1 MASMAQ
7 ALQVRFVVEKLRIPA
22 MRDNVIDIRCK
33 CEAPLL
39 HALLAERV
47 LRNKAITKLL
57 PSIAITPFRRRTLK
71 SCPTRLSSFT
81 SCSGMLFSI
90 AFMLSTKINTT
101 RYRAPTTGVFA
112 KRHERHHM
120 EDIKDLAKTQIAKS
134 PHSISIEPGFLLLS
148 LGAKKPLLQS
158 KSFASETVY
167 KF

>member
-1 MASMAQ
+1 MAEG
-7 ALQVRFVVEKLRIPA
+7 LQVFLIKEKDRIA
-22 MRDNVIDIRCK
+22 TVWLDVIDIRCK

-57 PSIAITPFRRRTLK
+57 PSIAIPPFCRRTLK
-71 SCPTRLSSFT
+71 SGPTRFSNFT

-112 KRHERHHM
+112 KRHERH
-120 EDIKDLAKTQIAKS
+120 QRFS
-134 PHSISIEPGFLLLS
+134 QNPNS
-148 LGAKKPLLQS
+148 KKPALNLNRAGLSSTFSGRKKTAPPEQV
-158 KSFASETVY
+158 FRV
-167 KF
+167 

>member
-1 MASMAQ
+1 MAQ

-22 MRDNVIDIRCK
+22 MRDNVVDVGCHPDDSLRP
-33 CEAPLL
+33 AR
-39 HALLAERV
+39 LADRM
-47 LRNKAITKLL
+47 LNDKAITKLL
-57 PSIAITPFRRRTLK
+57 PSIAIPPFCRRTLK
-71 SCPTRLSSFT
+71 SGPTRLSSFT
-81 SCSGMLFSI
+81 GCSGMLFSI

-101 RYRAPTTGVFA
+101 RYRAPTTWVFA

-120 EDIKDLAKTQIAKS
+120 EGIKDLAKTQIAKS

-148 LGAKKPLLQS
+148 LGAKRPLLQS